1 MSDLANQPLERTEDP
16 LARQIAET
24 FQDLNCL
31 RSYIV
36 CCRKYPTA
44 IVSRAFQAARSFP
57 QARIKKSRAA
67 LFFYLV
73 KHYAHQAP
81 DNSFH

>member
-1 MSDLANQPLERTEDP
+1 MSHIAHSSLQQKEAS

-24 FQDLNCL
+24 FQDLHCL

-36 CCRKYPTA
+36 CCQKYPQSA
-44 IVSRAFQAARSFP
+44 VRKAYQDARSFP
-57 QARIKKSRAA
+57 EARIKKSRAA

-81 DNSFH
+81 DNPGD